1 LENRFWPDGIGSLE
15 IIYMHSYPNR
25 WALVKKIRIFAG
37 GDLLRIPEKYQKYRY
52 ARISQHFYGLKNL

>member
-37 GDLLRIPEKYQKYRY
+37 GDLLRVHEKNHAYE
-52 ARISQHFYGLKNL
+52 NL